1 MPHYISI
8 DWEPDNLTGVEA
20 SVSDGSAR
28 VRRCFNFDIPEGID
42 LEEEPQRA
50 GEWLAASLK
59 EAGVGTDEVLVV
71 LPREAIVV
79 RRLEL
84 PNAPDAE
91 LPDLVRFQAAT
102 KSSTPLDKLALD
114 YVPIPV
120 EEGATSRQVLMMTVD
135 GARLKAIR
143 QVLAAAGLNLRGIGV
158 SPVSVGELVTRIE
171 GEHSADPHQAT
182 LIVYQDARRV
192 EITILQQWRVVF
204 THQLQLTGDEDGIRA
219 SLVEI
224 NRASVALSQSLHDVK
239 ITEVCLIH
247 AGDADPALEEAL
259 AKRFGGQLH
268 VLDVVQA
275 KGLQVDPPADR
286 AAMAAYAPA
295 IGMLF
300 SHAGGEVPAVDFLHP
315 RRREEAPDRTKLKLG
330 LAAAGILLAGGLGY
344 GLFHWQLAGLQQQI
358 AEFETRQ
365 RELQQTVKEGEPEM
379 AAAGTIGAWLDG
391 ARDPLAILDELKELG
406 PGTGQLYFTQYEQLG
421 GGRDTVARITSRGYS
436 RTPKDVQELQ
446 ETLEAAGFRVLPSVA
461 TPSRVDPD
469 YPYEFQLEL
478 HVLRPAAAGPQTS

>member
-8 DWEPDNLTGVEA
+8 DWEPGNLTGVEA
-20 SVSDGSAR
+20 SVSDGSVR
-28 VRRCFNFDIPEGID
+28 VRRGFNFDIPEGIHF
-42 LEEEPQRA
+42 EEEPQRA

-59 EAGVGTDEVLVV
+59 EAGISTDEVLVV

-120 EEGATSRQVLMMTVD
+120 EEAATSRQVLMMTVD
-135 GARLKAIR
+135 GARLKGIR
-143 QVLAAAGLNLRGIGV
+143 QVLIAAGLDLQGVGV
-158 SPVSVGELVTRIE
+158 SPISVGELVTRIE
-171 GEHSADPHQAT
+171 GGHSADPHQAT
-182 LIVYQDARRV
+182 LVVYQDARRV
-192 EITILQQWRVVF
+192 EITILQQRRVVF

-224 NRASVALSQSLHDVK
+224 NRASVALSQSLHDVQ

-268 VLDVVQA
+268 VLDVAQA
-275 KGLQVDPPADR
+275 SGLRIDDHLDR
-286 AAMAAYAPA
+286 AVLASYAPA
-295 IGMLF
+295 VGMLF
-300 SHAGGEVPAVDFLHP
+300 SHSGGEVPAVDFLHP

-330 LAAAGILLAGGLGY
+330 LAAAGILLVAGLGY
-344 GLFHWQLAGLQQQI
+344 GMFRWHLSGLQQQI
-358 AEFETRQ
+358 AEYETRERDLQ
-365 RELQQTVKEGEPEM
+365 RTVREGAPEM
-379 AAAGTIGAWLDG
+379 EAAGNISGWIDN
-391 ARDPLAILDELKELG
+391 ARNPLAMLDELKELG
-406 PGTGQLYFTQYEQLG
+406 PGTGQLYLTQYEQLG
-421 GGRDTVARITSRGYS
+421 GNRETVARITSRGYS
-436 RTPKDVQELQ
+436 KTPKAVQELQ

-461 TPSRVDPD
+461 TPSRSDPD

-478 HVLRPAAAGPQTS
+478 HVLRPAAPGPQAS

>member
-8 DWEPDNLTGVEA
+8 DWESANLTGVEA
-20 SVSDGSAR
+20 SVGDGSAR
-28 VRRCFNFDIPEGID
+28 VRRCFNFDLPEGIAFD
-42 LEEEPQRA
+42 EEPQRA

-59 EAGVGTDEVLVV
+59 EAGVSTNEVLVV

-120 EEGATSRQVLMMTVD
+120 EAEATSRQVLMMTVD
-135 GARLKAIR
+135 GVRLKGIR
-143 QVLAAAGLNLRGIGV
+143 QVLAAAGLDLKGVGV

-171 GEHSADPHQAT
+171 GEHSAEPHQAT

-192 EITILQQWRVVF
+192 EITILQQRRVVF

-224 NRASVALSQSLHDVK
+224 NRASVALSQSLHDVQ

-275 KGLQVDPPADR
+275 KGLQVDSPTDR

-295 IGMLF
+295 VGMLF

-315 RRREEAPDRTKLKLG
+315 RRRDVAPDRTRLKLG
-330 LAAAGILLAGGLGY
+330 LAAAGILLVAGLGY
-344 GLFHWQLAGLQQQI
+344 GLFHWHLSGLEQQI
-358 AEFETRQ
+358 AEFETRERDLQ
-365 RELQQTVKEGEPEM
+365 RIVREGAPEM
-379 AAAGTIGAWLDG
+379 AAATSIGGWIEG
-391 ARDPLAILDELKELG
+391 ARDPLAMLDELKELG
-406 PGTGQLYFTQYEQLG
+406 PGTGELYFTQYEQLSG
-421 GGRDTVARITSRGYS
+421 NRDTVARISSRGYS
-436 RTPKDVQELQ
+436 RTPRDVQQLQ

-478 HVLRPAAAGPQTS
+478 HVLRPAAEGPQAS